1 MKLKLEKD
9 PEVYLS
15 GSGTKWTIIYQ
26 GSPLCDYKKTPAE
39 ALEVAKQF
47 KLQPHTAFWDS
58 SEGVFILRSGVD
70 HFQADEAQAFTLTH
84 PVPPAQK
91 DTTRQLF

>member
-1 MKLKLEKD
+1 MAEKETGKESNEKKKSSAI
-9 PEVYLS
+9 PEF
-15 GSGTKWTIIYQ
+15 
-26 GSPLCDYKKTPAE
+26 YKKTPAE

-84 PVPPAQK
+84 SPSPAPK
-91 DTTRQLF
+91 DTTRPLF